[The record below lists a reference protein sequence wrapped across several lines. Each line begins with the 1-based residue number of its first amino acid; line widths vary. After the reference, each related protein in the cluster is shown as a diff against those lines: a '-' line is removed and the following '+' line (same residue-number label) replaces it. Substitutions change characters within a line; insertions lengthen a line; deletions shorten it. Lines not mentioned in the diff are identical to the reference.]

1 MKGPS
6 ISEQLRD
13 HLENKERH
21 DFAKQV
27 DREAREDSRQ
37 TINELEAERDALR
50 FIAFKTLKAI
60 ERRDAVSL
68 GSDIAD
74 ELRIV
79 LNLNSNQSQ
88 EESKTNV

>member
-1 MKGPS
+1 MKSPS
-6 ISEQLRD
+6 LSEQLED
-13 HLENKERH
+13 HLENKQRAA
-21 DFAKQV
+21 FARQV
-27 DREAREDSRQ
+27 DREAREDTRQ
-37 TINELEAERDALR
+37 TINQLEAERDALR

-79 LNLNSNQSQ
+79 LNLNSNQPQ
-88 EESKTNV
+88 EEKQN

>member
-6 ISEQLRD
+6 LSDQFED

-21 DFAKQV
+21 AFARQV
-27 DREAREDSRQ
+27 NAEAREDSQ
-37 TINELEAERDALR
+37 SKINHLTAERDSLR

-68 GSDIAD
+68 GSHIAD
-74 ELRIV
+74 ELRAV
-79 LNLNSNQSQ
+79 LKISDSRTGGANG
-88 EESKTNV
+88 